1 MMIYSMTA
9 FASGKCDTDYGQ
21 IELELRSLNHRYLEL
36 ALRLPDDLRSAEP
49 MIREQLGQQLQRGK
63 VDCNIKYRRRPGA
76 AGVQLALNRDLANQ
90 LEKIAAEFSATMS
103 SAAPSSIVEWL
114 RWPGVVE
121 EVEPDLAPLQNELA
135 KLLKTT
141 LAELVAF
148 RGREG
153 QRLKAMIEQRL
164 DAVEALVA
172 RVREWLPEIRLA
184 MRARL
189 DQKVSVIIER
199 VDPDRLEQEL
209 AILLQKMDI
218 DEELD
223 RLGAH
228 LAEVRRSLELDQAVG
243 RRLDFLMQELHREA
257 NTLGSKSVDARTT
270 QVSVDLKV
278 LIEQMREQ
286 VQNIE

>member
-1 MMIYSMTA
+1 MIYSMTA
-9 FASGKCDTDYGQ
+9 FASGRCETEYGQ
-21 IELELRSLNHRYLEL
+21 LALELRSLNHRYLEL
-36 ALRLPDDLRSAEP
+36 ALRLPDDLRAAEP
-49 MIREQLGQQLQRGK
+49 MVREQLGKQLQRGK
-63 VDCNIKYRRRPGA
+63 VDCSIKLKRRPGA
-76 AGVQLALNRDLANQ
+76 GGVELALNMPLASQ
-90 LEKIAAEFSATMS
+90 LEKLAAELSATMTT
-103 SAAPSSIVEWL
+103 ATPASIAEWL

-121 EVEPDLAPLQNELA
+121 ELEPDLAPLHDA
-135 KLLKTT
+135 
-141 LAELVAF
+141 LAELLNTTIAELVGF

-153 QRLKAMIEQRL
+153 QRLKTMIEGRL
-164 DAVEALVA
+164 IAVDGLTAQ
-172 RVREWLPEIRLA
+172 VREWLPEIRLA

-189 DQKVSVIIER
+189 DEKMAAVSQR

-228 LAEVRRSLELDQAVG
+228 LAEVRHTLELDKPVG

>member
-1 MMIYSMTA
+1 
-9 FASGKCDTDYGQ
+9 
-21 IELELRSLNHRYLEL
+21 
-36 ALRLPDDLRSAEP
+36 
-49 MIREQLGQQLQRGK
+49 
-63 VDCNIKYRRRPGA
+63 
-76 AGVQLALNRDLANQ
+76 
-90 LEKIAAEFSATMS
+90 
-103 SAAPSSIVEWL
+103 
-114 RWPGVVE
+114 
-121 EVEPDLAPLQNELA
+121 
-135 KLLKTT
+135 
-141 LAELVAF
+141 
-148 RGREG
+148 
-153 QRLKAMIEQRL
+153 MIEDRL
-164 DAVEALVA
+164 IAVEGLTAQ
-172 RVREWLPEIRLA
+172 VREWLPEIRLA

-189 DQKVSVIIER
+189 DEKMAAVSQR

-228 LAEVRRSLELDQAVG
+228 LAEVRHTLELDKPVG

>member
-1 MMIYSMTA
+1 MIYSMTA
-9 FASGKCDTDYGQ
+9 FASGQTETEYGQ
-21 IELELRSLNHRYLEL
+21 LALELRSLNHRYLEL
-36 ALRLPDDLRSAEP
+36 ALRLPDDLRGAEP
-49 MIREQLGQQLQRGK
+49 MVREQLGNQLQRGK
-63 VDCNIKYRRRPGA
+63 VDCNIKLKRRPGA
-76 AGVQLALNRDLANQ
+76 GGAQLALNKQLAGQ
-90 LEKIAAEFSATMS
+90 LEILAAELAATMTT
-103 SAAPSSIVEWL
+103 ATPASITDWL
-114 RWPGVVE
+114 RWPGIVE
-121 EVEPDLAPLQNELA
+121 ELEPDLAPVHGKLSEL
-135 KLLKTT
+135 LDSTIT
-141 LAELVAF
+141 ELIAF

-153 QRLKAMIEQRL
+153 ARLRIMIEQRL
-164 DAVEALVA
+164 DAVEKLSAQ
-172 RVREWLPEIRLA
+172 VREWLPEIRVAL
-184 MRARL
+184 RTRL
-189 DQKVSVIIER
+189 DEKVTAITQR
-199 VDPDRLEQEL
+199 VDPERLEQEL

-228 LAEVRRSLELDQAVG
+228 LAEVRRTLDLDKPVG

>member
-1 MMIYSMTA
+1 MIYSMTA
-9 FASGKCDTDYGQ
+9 FASGRCETEYGQ
-21 IELELRSLNHRYLEL
+21 LALELRSLNHRYLEL
-36 ALRLPDDLRSAEP
+36 ALRLPDDLRAAEP
-49 MIREQLGQQLQRGK
+49 MVREGLGNHLQRGK
-63 VDCNIKYRRRPGA
+63 VDCNIKLKRRPGTG
-76 AGVQLALNRDLANQ
+76 GVELALNMQLASQ
-90 LEKIAAEFSATMS
+90 LEKLAAELSATMTT
-103 SAAPSSIVEWL
+103 ATPASIAEWL

-121 EVEPDLAPLQNELA
+121 ELEPDLAPLHDA
-135 KLLKTT
+135 
-141 LAELVAF
+141 LAELLNTTIVELVGF

-153 QRLKAMIEQRL
+153 QRLKTMIEDRL
-164 DAVEALVA
+164 IAVEGLTAQ
-172 RVREWLPEIRLA
+172 VREWLPEIRLA

-189 DQKVSVIIER
+189 DEKMAAVSQR

-228 LAEVRRSLELDQAVG
+228 LAEVRHTLELDKPVG